1 MTLEKVKKIL
11 ADHLE
16 IDENEIDE
24 ETTLDDLGVDSLD
37 AVEIV
42 MEMEDEFGIEIQ
54 SDEIGNSVKDFVD
67 YIESKLD

>member
-54 SDEIGNSVKDFVD
+54 SDEIGSSVKDFVD